1 MNKDAEAYGQGIMY
15 EYFIRRAFNCDRGTR
30 HGADVGFMRNL
41 IDTENGASW
50 MKNHRHSY
58 EKQFAAVS
66 TYIGKAL
73 EKFLKQNLKDDER
86 AKLTELNER
95 LAAASSSADLMA
107 IVNEGLEAT
116 QRFKEM
122 TTRR

>member
-1 MNKDAEAYGQGIMY
+1 MSHNAEAYGQGIMY
-15 EYFIRRAFNCDRGTR
+15 EFFIRRAFNCDRGMR

-50 MKNHRHSY
+50 MKGHRHSY
-58 EKQFAAVS
+58 EKQFATVS

-73 EKFLKQNLKDDER
+73 EKFLKQNLKEDER
-86 AKLTELNER
+86 AKLTELSER
-95 LAAASSSADLMA
+95 LAVAASSVDLMA

-116 QRFKEM
+116 QRLKEM
-122 TTRR
+122 ATRR